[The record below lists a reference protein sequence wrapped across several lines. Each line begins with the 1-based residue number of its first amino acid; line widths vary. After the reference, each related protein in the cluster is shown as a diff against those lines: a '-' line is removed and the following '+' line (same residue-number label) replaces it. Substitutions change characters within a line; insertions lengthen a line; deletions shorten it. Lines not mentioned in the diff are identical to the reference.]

1 MPLIHMRVSL
11 AAPTFCTLFPP
22 LVSSPN
28 CTHKR
33 SSLQHRPVTISAA
46 ARPIHSSPP
55 SVSPL
60 PPPCLLSPL
69 RVSSPPSVSPLLPPC
84 LLSSTFPS
92 RNCLSPTKATSAP
105 RSSPSHRHLSSP
117 RRLCCCSPAHSPP
130 LVSSPLSSPLL
141 SPPPPPPFSRPFSP
155 LPAHL
160 PPLSPVS
167 PSRPSEN
174 KMFEA
179 NYSRKLS
186 SLKHRLVTI
195 SPDLAASAAAAS
207 ALPSPPALLQGFLY
221 WRWAFESPHEVRE
234 SEGIEGDGEQW
245 EGGGY
250 GCMAAAG
257 LPVKVLVRKMLDE
270 ARRTHRRATRAG
282 AQDAGRDEDN
292 TPLGHPSQWSFVL
305 FLPVLPPPVPP
316 RSLRVCVPLS
326 LWQVKVLVRKMLG
339 EENTPQGHLRLILV
353 PIVYNAMAL
362 KENLRKVHPPSP
374 ACRSCMESS
383 IH

>member
-1 MPLIHMRVSL
+1 MRVSL

-221 WRWAFESPHEVRE
+221 WRWAFESPHEGFLYWRWASE
-234 SEGIEGDGEQW
+234 SPHEVKVLGRTMLGEARRTPRRATF
-245 EGGGY
+245 ENSHS
-250 GCMAAAG
+250 CHAAA
-257 LPVKVLVRKMLDE
+257 LPLPVPLPTPRPRSARAQVKVLVRKMLDE

-339 EENTPQGHLRLILV
+339 ETRTTPRR
-353 PIVYNAMAL
+353 AF
-362 KENLRKVHPPSP
+362 
-374 ACRSCMESS
+374 
-383 IH
+383 